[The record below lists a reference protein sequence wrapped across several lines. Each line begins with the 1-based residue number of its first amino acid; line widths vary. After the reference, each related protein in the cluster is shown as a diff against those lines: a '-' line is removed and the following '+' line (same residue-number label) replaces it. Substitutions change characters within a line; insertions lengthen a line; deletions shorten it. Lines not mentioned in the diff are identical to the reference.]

1 MVNPYARQY
10 AKVQANT
17 VSQEKLLIM
26 LYEGAVRFLGHAHE
40 ELSEGRLSTGKTA
53 LSKGMAIIA
62 ELQNSLDREAGW
74 DGAERLY
81 DLYDYM
87 MRALTEANISGEL
100 ERIEEVRTMLSNLCD
115 TWRQAVDSQGSSAF
129 VSKPVSS
136 TLLQG
141 AAQEPFKASV

>member
-26 LYEGAVRFLGHAHE
+26 LYEGAVRFLGQAHE
-40 ELSEGRLSTGKTA
+40 ELGEGRLATGKTA

-62 ELQNSLDREAGW
+62 ELQNSLDRQAGW
-74 DGAERLY
+74 DGAEQLY

-87 MRALTEANISGEL
+87 IRTLTEANIGGDL
-100 ERIEEVRTMLSNLCD
+100 DLITEVRAMMSDLCD
-115 TWRQAVDSQGSSAF
+115 TWRQAVDSKGRRSF
-129 VSKPVSS
+129 VSKPMSS
-136 TLLQG
+136 AELQG
-141 AAQEPFKASV
+141 AARQPFKASV